1 MLIKKICMQL
11 QYIETSKTLK
21 NLNRKDNT
29 LDNEKLLTDAQE
41 KAALNLA
48 PIIHYE
54 FNYNGGR

>member
-1 MLIKKICMQL
+1 MQL

-54 FNYNGGR
+54 FNCNGGR